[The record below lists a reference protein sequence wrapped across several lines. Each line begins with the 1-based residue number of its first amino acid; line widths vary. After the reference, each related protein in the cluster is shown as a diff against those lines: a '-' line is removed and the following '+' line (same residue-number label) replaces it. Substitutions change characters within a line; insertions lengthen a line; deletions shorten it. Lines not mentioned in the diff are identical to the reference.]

1 MQVID
6 NDNQGFFELI
16 GKCVVFDICDRIFG
30 LEDGELYE
38 KKIAEYLRSAYTEY
52 IGANVNTKYFARAI
66 YHLNKL
72 RQIIGHLLHHTTIQ
86 LQDGYEQVSINM
98 YHMSMILNGSDI
110 EIIMSADSQLT
121 YSKLMTNL
129 GQMIDEN
136 GDAKDGVQ
144 KQLICLRQCLVE
156 LQRINNDIN
165 PNADVVHL
173 LSIIKKFEL
182 KFQSDFR
189 KFVMDT
195 RARVD
200 SRLIGRSFNLGVYAD
215 LEGEEQNFAHYV
227 ERFIS
232 FYIMLREN
240 R

>member
-1 MQVID
+1 M
-6 NDNQGFFELI
+6 
-16 GKCVVFDICDRIFG
+16 
-30 LEDGELYE
+30 
-38 KKIAEYLRSAYTEY
+38 
-52 IGANVNTKYFARAI
+52 
-66 YHLNKL
+66 
-72 RQIIGHLLHHTTIQ
+72 
-86 LQDGYEQVSINM
+86 
-98 YHMSMILNGSDI
+98 
-110 EIIMSADSQLT
+110 
-121 YSKLMTNL
+121 
-129 GQMIDEN
+129 
-136 GDAKDGVQ
+136 
-144 KQLICLRQCLVE
+144 
-156 LQRINNDIN
+156 
-165 PNADVVHL
+165 HL